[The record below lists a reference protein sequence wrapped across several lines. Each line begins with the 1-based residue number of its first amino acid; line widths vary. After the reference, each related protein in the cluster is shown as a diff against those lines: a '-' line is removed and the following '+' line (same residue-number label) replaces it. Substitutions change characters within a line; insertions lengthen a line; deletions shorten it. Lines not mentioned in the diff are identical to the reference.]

1 MSLSKIMFQSM
12 LERITYLDSAKGICM
27 LMIVCDHVGA
37 NVPIPL
43 FHTAQTAAFFLL
55 SGYFFSV
62 NSAVSDFMKKSIKR
76 ILLPFVFF
84 YVVSYVLFY
93 TSLFVVPG
101 FKDMTEA
108 SGIMDCFT
116 QKQYFNGPL
125 WFLLALLWIRIVVYF
140 LVKYVKYPT
149 AQLVIALG
157 CGGVGFALNY
167 YHVDLPLALDTAASS
182 VPLYYLGFYVK
193 CKGFLNNYSKT
204 ESIFFA
210 VVFYISCLYIPI
222 AIANSINRYSGNYA
236 EYLYV
241 AFVLSLAIVLLS
253 KGCLYRKN
261 IISFIGENSMWLL
274 CSHHLIYRPVK
285 LLVDKI
291 PITNMIESYNS
302 YIVLL
307 ITVAICCL
315 SVPIVN
321 KYIPWAIGVVKNKE

>member
-1 MSLSKIMFQSM
+1 MKQ
-12 LERITYLDSAKGICM
+12 RIAFLDSAKGICM
-27 LMIVCDHVGA
+27 LMIVCGHVGA

-55 SGYFFSV
+55 SGYFLSV
-62 NSAVSDFMKKSIKR
+62 KSTITDFMKKNVKR
-76 ILLPFVFF
+76 ILVPFVFF
-84 YVVSYVLFY
+84 YVISYLLFY
-93 TSLFVVPG
+93 IGLAVAPG

-140 LVKYVKYPT
+140 LVKYVKSTT
-149 AQLVIALG
+149 AQLAIALG
-157 CGGVGFALNY
+157 WGGVGFILNY
-167 YHVDLPLALDTAASS
+167 SHVDLPLALDTAASS
-182 VPLYYLGFYVK
+182 VPLYYMGFYVK
-193 CKGFLNNYSKT
+193 TKGYLNNYSKI
-204 ESIFFA
+204 ESLFFA
-210 VVFYISCLYIPI
+210 VVSYISCLYIPI
-222 AIANSINRYSGNYA
+222 AIENSINRYSGNYA

-241 AFVLSLAIVLLS
+241 AFVLSIAIILLS

-291 PITNMIESYNS
+291 PLTNAIESYNS
-302 YIVLL
+302 YLVLL

-315 SVPIVN
+315 SVPFVN
-321 KYIPWAIGVVKNKE
+321 KYIPWAIGVSKNKE